1 MPGMSSESPRRREIK
16 RLFAL
21 REKQGLTFDELS
33 DHSGI
38 PVGTLRWWSHRLR
51 CGESDTAAFVDLGVI
66 DADAGLTGSESSPDA
81 RLLHPS
87 GLVIELHGEFA
98 DQIVSSLLHDV
109 LPWS

>member
-1 MPGMSSESPRRREIK
+1 MSNDSRQRRREIK

-21 REKQGLTFDELS
+21 RETQGLTFGELS

-51 CGESDTAAFVDLGVI
+51 CEESDDDAFVDLGVLEV
-66 DADAGLTGSESSPDA
+66 GESLGSSNSPPEA

-87 GLVIELHGEFA
+87 GLVIELRGEFA
-98 DQIVSSLLHDV
+98 DQVVTSVLQDV
-109 LPWS
+109 LQWS